1 MKRIGQSLFAPR
13 PYRRLRRAPICEVN
27 PGQGRPGQVFTLART
42 SAVTQQTHLTLNDGG
57 AIPQV
62 GLGVWQTPNDS
73 AVDVVRTAL
82 DAGYRHIDTA
92 AAYRNEK
99 GVGEGLRASGLDRAE
114 VFVTTKLWNDNQG
127 YDETLIAAEKSLGRL
142 GLDYLDLYL
151 IHWPAPRKDRYVE
164 TWKAFVRLKEEG
176 RVKSIGVSN
185 FGPEHLDRII
195 GETGAAPVIN
205 QVELHPR
212 FQQRALREANAK
224 RGVLT
229 QSWSPLGQGQL
240 LSDPVIAGVAAKH
253 GKTPAQ
259 VIVRWHV
266 DSGLVV
272 IPKSVTPQRIV
283 QNFGV
288 FDFQLDDEDKA
299 AIAALDAAD
308 GRIGPDP
315 LTADF

>member
-1 MKRIGQSLFAPR
+1 MT
-13 PYRRLRRAPICEVN
+13 E
-27 PGQGRPGQVFTLART
+27 
-42 SAVTQQTHLTLNDGG
+42 QTHLTFNDGR

-62 GLGVWQTPNDS
+62 GLGVWQTPNDT
-73 AVDVVRTAL
+73 AVQVVKTAL

-99 GVGEGLRASGLDRAE
+99 GVGEGIKASGLNRED

-127 YDETLIAAEKSLGRL
+127 HDETLVAAEKSLGRL
-142 GLDYLDLYL
+142 GLEYLDLYL
-151 IHWPAPRKDRYVE
+151 IHWPAPAKGLYVE
-164 TWKAFVRLKEEG
+164 SWKALVRLQQEG

-185 FGPEHLDRII
+185 FAAEHLDRII
-195 GETGAAPVIN
+195 CETGVAPAIN
-205 QVELHPR
+205 QIELHPR
-212 FQQRALREANAK
+212 FQQRALREANAA

-229 QSWSPLGQGQL
+229 ESWSPLGQGQL
-240 LSDPVIAGVAAKH
+240 LSDPVIAGIAARH

-259 VIVRWHV
+259 VIIRWHV

-272 IPKSVTPQRIV
+272 IPKSVTPERIV

-288 FDFQLDDEDKA
+288 FDFQLDEADKA
-299 AIAALDAAD
+299 AIAGLDSDA

-315 LTADF
+315 LTATF